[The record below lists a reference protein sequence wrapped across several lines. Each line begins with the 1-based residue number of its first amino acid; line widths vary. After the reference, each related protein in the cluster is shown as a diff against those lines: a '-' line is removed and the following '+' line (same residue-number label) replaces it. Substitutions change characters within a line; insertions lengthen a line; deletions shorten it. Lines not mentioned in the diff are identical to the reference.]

1 MLGTLLK
8 WITLDTDS
16 AKKRPKLE
24 NHAKS
29 SLTRLYDGDRGVFDL
44 HSNSAELRLWLPAVV
59 KLAMDECIN
68 EMEVS
73 AAKYLR
79 EFFVIYLYGA
89 HELLRMQRNKTGIY
103 YKPPPKLESS
113 RGNSVMFS
121 RSPTEDCVPGLGKNI
136 IPIKLFLNEKIKI
149 DLETLAKQAAIPLGQ
164 LARELII
171 SHFLGHTIWPE
182 RNTSLLDEERRI
194 AEEWVCGH
202 IKEENVR

>member
-1 MLGTLLK
+1 
-8 WITLDTDS
+8 
-16 AKKRPKLE
+16 
-24 NHAKS
+24 
-29 SLTRLYDGDRGVFDL
+29 
-44 HSNSAELRLWLPAVV
+44 
-59 KLAMDECIN
+59 
-68 EMEVS
+68 
-73 AAKYLR
+73 
-79 EFFVIYLYGA
+79 
-89 HELLRMQRNKTGIY
+89 MQRNKTGIY

-136 IPIKLFLNEKIKI
+136 IPIKLFLNEKIKL